1 MLQSGIA
8 GNKKHRQS
16 YCFNRY
22 CQFALHTTLLSLS
35 KDRINSFSIALPTTS
50 WIFANLIGKK
60 FYLSVVSF
68 AFHFLCKRMNDLT
81 LVKDSFVFPFSKYPS
96 TFISFAYFSIGL
108 LAWISCLFLE
118 TIYTEGG
125 QPIAHHMQIQQT
137 IYFYI
142 LNADIVSS
150 L

>member
-1 MLQSGIA
+1 MELLEIRNIDRVIVSIDIA
-8 GNKKHRQS
+8 NLPFILL
-16 YCFNRY
+16 YY
-22 CQFALHTTLLSLS
+22 LSLS

-96 TFISFAYFSIGL
+96 TSISFAYFSIGL
-108 LAWISCLFLE
+108 LAWVSCLFLE

-125 QPIAHHMQIQQT
+125 
-137 IYFYI
+137 
-142 LNADIVSS
+142 
-150 L
+150 